1 LFNDLKNLKL
11 QCLIKIMETKNFAQ
25 KAKRVAVSTT
35 KKVLLILTILLIG
48 IFAFF
53 YWGKY
58 ESGIMAG
65 KVLRISQ
72 KGFIFKTYEGKLNL
86 ETFGALKGTSPI
98 AESFDFSVEGSDTA
112 VINQLEQV
120 SLTGERV
127 NLYFI
132 KRYMTFPWR
141 GESKYFVTQVER
153 SK

>member
-1 LFNDLKNLKL
+1 
-11 QCLIKIMETKNFAQ
+11 METENFAQ
-25 KAKRVAVSTT
+25 KAKRVAVNTT

-98 AESFDFSVEGSDTA
+98 AESFDFSVESGDTA

>member
-1 LFNDLKNLKL
+1 
-11 QCLIKIMETKNFAQ
+11 METENFAQ
-25 KAKRVAVSTT
+25 KAKRVAVNTT

-98 AESFDFSVEGSDTA
+98 AESFDFSVESGDTT

-120 SLTGERV
+120 SLSGERV
-127 NLYFI
+127 NLYFT

>member
-1 LFNDLKNLKL
+1 
-11 QCLIKIMETKNFAQ
+11 METENFAQ
-25 KAKRVAVSTT
+25 KAKRMAINTT
-35 KKVLLILTILLIG
+35 EKVLLILTILLIG
-48 IFAFF
+48 MFAFF

-98 AESFDFSVEGSDTA
+98 AESFDFSVESSDTI

-141 GESKYFVTQVER
+141 GESKYFVTRVER

>member
-1 LFNDLKNLKL
+1 MFN
-11 QCLIKIMETKNFAQ
+11 KIMETENFSQ

>member
-1 LFNDLKNLKL
+1 MDEINNT
-11 QCLIKIMETKNFAQ
+11 IPPNFAQ
-25 KAKRVAVSTT
+25 KVKKVAINTA
-35 KKVLLILTILLIG
+35 KKVLLFLTIITLG
-48 IFAFF
+48 VFAFF

-58 ESGIMAG
+58 ESGLMAG

-72 KGFIFKTYEGKLNL
+72 KGVLFKTYEGKLNL

-98 AESFDFSVEGSDTA
+98 AESFDFSVESSDTA
-112 VINQLEQV
+112 VINQLQQV
-120 SLTGERV
+120 SLSGERV

-141 GESKYFVTQVER
+141 GESKYFVTKVER

>member
-1 LFNDLKNLKL
+1 
-11 QCLIKIMETKNFAQ
+11 METKNFAQ